1 MRWTV
6 RVATLALALALLAAP
21 VVVGA
26 QQTGKVPKVGMLLS
40 GAAPAAGQPN
50 PLLDAFLRG
59 LRDLGYVEGQNIVM
73 EYRWTEGQEQ
83 RFGDFAADLVRLNVA
98 VIVTQGAPAVR
109 AAKAATSTIPIVMA
123 FAGDPVGIGAVASLA
138 RPGANVTGLSLLDTE
153 LDAKRIELLKQAVPG
168 LTRAA
173 ILWRATDPG
182 MVLAFNRVET
192 AAQAL
197 GLSLQSLAVHEA
209 GDIPGAFQAA
219 GAGRA
224 EALIVTAQ
232 PFTLRHRTQILDL
245 AAKHRLPAMYTLR
258 GFVDAGGLMGY
269 GPSLSDLFRRTAT
282 YVDKILRGAK
292 PADLPVEQPTKF
304 EFVINMKTARALG
317 LTIPPSLMV
326 RADQL
331 LE

>member
-1 MRWTV
+1 MGWMV
-6 RVATLALALALLAAP
+6 RVATLALVFALLAAP
-21 VVVGA
+21 VVAGA
-26 QQTGKVPKVGMLLS
+26 QQTGKVARVGMLLA
-40 GAAPAAGQPN
+40 GTAPAPGQPN

-59 LRDLGYVEGQNIVM
+59 LRDLGYVEGQNIVI
-73 EYRWTEGQEQ
+73 EYRWAEGQQQ
-83 RFGDFAADLVRLNVA
+83 RYGEFAADLVRLNVA
-98 VIVTQGAPAVR
+98 VIVTQGAPAVQ

-197 GLSLQSLAVHEA
+197 GLSLHSLAVQEP

-224 EALIVTAQ
+224 CTTGKIGN
-232 PFTLRHRTQILDL
+232 R
-245 AAKHRLPAMYTLR
+245 
-258 GFVDAGGLMGY
+258 
-269 GPSLSDLFRRTAT
+269 SDREH
-282 YVDKILRGAK
+282 G
-292 PADLPVEQPTKF
+292 
-304 EFVINMKTARALG
+304 
-317 LTIPPSLMV
+317 
-326 RADQL
+326 
-331 LE
+331 